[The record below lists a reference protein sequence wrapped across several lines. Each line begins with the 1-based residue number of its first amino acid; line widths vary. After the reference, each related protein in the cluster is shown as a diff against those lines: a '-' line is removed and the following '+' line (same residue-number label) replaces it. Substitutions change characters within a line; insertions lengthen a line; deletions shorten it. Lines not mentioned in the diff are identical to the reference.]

1 MIDQENGNAV
11 KDSDLV
17 SMSQDGY
24 GVMGRMSIE
33 AHSDVIDKMEWALDE
48 ADLYAKNHSGRMT
61 HDEGHNQLLKSIHLQ
76 IMNRISGS
84 LWA

>member
-48 ADLYAKNHSGRMT
+48 ADLYALINSAK
-61 HDEGHNQLLKSIHLQ
+61 LI
-76 IMNRISGS
+76 
-84 LWA
+84 

>member
-1 MIDQENGNAV
+1 MIDQEKGNAV

-61 HDEGHNQLLKSIHLQ
+61 HDEVFERLKDTI
-76 IMNRISGS
+76 NY
-84 LWA
+84 